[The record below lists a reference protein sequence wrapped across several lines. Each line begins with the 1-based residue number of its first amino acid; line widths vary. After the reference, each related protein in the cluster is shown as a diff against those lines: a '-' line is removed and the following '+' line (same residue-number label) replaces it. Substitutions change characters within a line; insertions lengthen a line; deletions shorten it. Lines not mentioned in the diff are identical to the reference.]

1 MACFRIFNAVICHH
15 EGHCNWWWWPFAP
28 PQGIQLPRMPS
39 DGDLGMTQSF
49 SAAQTLLIVLEPD
62 YMPAY
67 SWESKQVV
75 RDILR
80 FALKNHLG
88 SSMEGPEN
96 GKLKPPRIKSSAL
109 PTWQWF
115 SPERLHRS
123 TVLTFSRSATAIFR
137 LFSYFM
143 VPDSS
148 PLFWFY
154 YGYAPACLSLSYS
167 SIS

>member
-1 MACFRIFNAVICHH
+1 
-15 EGHCNWWWWPFAP
+15 
-28 PQGIQLPRMPS
+28 MPS
-39 DGDLGMTQSF
+39 DGDLGTTQSF

-75 RDILR
+75 SFILR
-80 FALKNHLG
+80 FVLKNPRG
-88 SSMEGPEN
+88 NSMEGPEN

-123 TVLTFSRSATAIFR
+123 TVLTFSRSATAVFR
-137 LFSYFM
+137 LSSYFM

-148 PLFWFY
+148 PLFLLS
-154 YGYAPACLSLSYS
+154 YGYAPACLSPSYS
-167 SIS
+167 GI